1 MANIIKNI
9 KSKINEKSA
18 NKKEELQ
25 MLNEE
30 APKGFV
36 YKKTKRIDKKK
47 VKRQN
52 FITTLM
58 FFIGFLLP
66 TALAIYKKTNMDTT
80 NAFEQYYFYIFIG
93 LIILDIIIYLPIFFI
108 NKSLVRKSNHKK
120 MLLTLLTIRKIEKLI
135 MAVYS
140 LSFIFYGLPEG
151 TFTFSLKGLL
161 NVIKSN
167 ILMSVL
173 SVVTAL
179 TSLLSKNKR
188 LVNEVS
194 SEILKTNTKVERYS
208 YDKATGDVIVK
219 VYKRTEKR
227 SLRKA
232 IFAKFLTKLLTT
244 LFSIAVLVGL
254 VYLLNKM

>member
-93 LIILDIIIYLPIFFI
+93 LIILDSMI
-108 NKSLVRKSNHKK
+108 
-120 MLLTLLTIRKIEKLI
+120 
-135 MAVYS
+135 
-140 LSFIFYGLPEG
+140 
-151 TFTFSLKGLL
+151 
-161 NVIKSN
+161 
-167 ILMSVL
+167 
-173 SVVTAL
+173 
-179 TSLLSKNKR
+179 
-188 LVNEVS
+188 
-194 SEILKTNTKVERYS
+194 
-208 YDKATGDVIVK
+208 
-219 VYKRTEKR
+219 
-227 SLRKA
+227 
-232 IFAKFLTKLLTT
+232 
-244 LFSIAVLVGL
+244 
-254 VYLLNKM
+254 